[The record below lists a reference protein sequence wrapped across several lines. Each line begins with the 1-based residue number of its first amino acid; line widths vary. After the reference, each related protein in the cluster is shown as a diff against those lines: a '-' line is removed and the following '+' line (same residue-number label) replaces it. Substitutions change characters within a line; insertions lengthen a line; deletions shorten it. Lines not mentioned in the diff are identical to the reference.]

1 MFKNYESVLLLVTSN
16 DEQLSPVTAPILFA
30 LSGRGE
36 QGQSAGIARMRM
48 PMGEEMMM
56 EGDEEMESSS
66 GEEMEEESSSQR

>member
-1 MFKNYESVLLLVTSN
+1 MFRNYESVLLLVTSN

-48 PMGEEMMM
+48 PMGEDM
-56 EGDEEMESSS
+56 D
-66 GEEMEEESSSQR
+66 